1 MGEFGNSFRF
11 SAFGGIKML
20 TNIALSAAAKGDIPN
35 WFAVTMG
42 IGTVFIGLIAIII
55 ICLITGAICSG
66 PKNNKRGSNISTVNN
81 DKAVNDTEMVA
92 AVCAVCAEEM
102 GKDVNSLRVVS
113 FRRL

>member
-1 MGEFGNSFRF
+1 
-11 SAFGGIKML
+11 ML
-20 TNIALSAAAKGDIPN
+20 TNIALSATAKGDIPN

-42 IGTVFIGLIAIII
+42 IGTVFVGLIAIII

-66 PKNNKRGSNISTVNN
+66 SRSNRKSANKSTVNIGKGIEN
-81 DKAVNDTEMVA
+81 KEIIA
-92 AVCAVCAEEM
+92 AVCAACAEEI

>member
-1 MGEFGNSFRF
+1 
-11 SAFGGIKML
+11 ML
-20 TNIALSAAAKGDIPN
+20 TNIALSAAKGDIPN

-42 IGTVFIGLIAIII
+42 IGTVFVGLIAIII

-66 PKNNKRGSNISTVNN
+66 PKNNKKTVNKSTVNG
-81 DKAVNDTEMVA
+81 DKSVKDTELVA

-113 FRRL
+113 FKKI